1 MVGMTFSTITDDVQ
15 RNELQIF
22 YTDNY
27 KRFIY
32 IALQKVQNTLD
43 AEDVI
48 QEVFSDIADKPEIF
62 FKIPKSQ
69 RVTFVDILVRN
80 TAIGA
85 FKKERNRIS
94 KLQELDDEMIDESIQ
109 IENDVIAKSTR
120 EEIVKYILTLPEQQ
134 RTVLKLHII
143 TGLSISE
150 IAEQLKIS
158 RKTVKWHLKTARKN
172 IRNFIDER
180 NKCNE

>member
-94 KLQELDDEMIDESIQ
+94 KLQELKMM
-109 IENDVIAKSTR
+109 
-120 EEIVKYILTLPEQQ
+120 
-134 RTVLKLHII
+134 
-143 TGLSISE
+143 
-150 IAEQLKIS
+150 
-158 RKTVKWHLKTARKN
+158 
-172 IRNFIDER
+172 
-180 NKCNE
+180 